1 MCSQKTCSY
10 HQMFVKPMIYVK
22 VVQKITMTC
31 SIGKPKRHFFFSI
44 STLDSTLQHIA
55 ILTPLQK
62 GRFNFANVFCITIL
76 SKSIKFLK
84 TIEINSA
91 SFKIINLVQLHLIYR
106 RSEKYYINHIIHSLS
121 FADISIFPPEMSN
134 FAKSG
139 NRQTTFWY
147 IFLVLLTFIES
158 IWLV

>member
-1 MCSQKTCSY
+1 MFYLNHIMCSQKTCSY

-44 STLDSTLQHIA
+44 STLDSTLQHMA

-84 TIEINSA
+84 TSEINSA
-91 SFKIINLVQLHLIYR
+91 
-106 RSEKYYINHIIHSLS
+106 EKYYINHIIHSLS

-139 NRQTTFWY
+139 NRQTTF
-147 IFLVLLTFIES
+147 
-158 IWLV
+158 